1 MLNKIDD
8 PLTEL
13 VINAAYEVHN
23 IMGLGFL
30 EKFYVGALALELDA
44 RGLLFE
50 LEKPI
55 IINYKGHQ
63 LGEGSLD
70 IFVHDDLIIEVKAVQ
85 KIAVEHEL
93 QLVNYLTATGFD
105 RGLLINFGARSLQIK
120 RKCRKYTPKDEN
132 NK

>member
-8 PLTEL
+8 PLTEK
-13 VINAAYEVHN
+13 VISAAYEVHN

-55 IINYKGHQ
+55 TISYKGQ
-63 LGEGSLD
+63 ELGKGSLD

-85 KIAVEHEL
+85 NIAIEHEL

-120 RKCRKYTPKDEN
+120 RKYRKYIPKKEE
-132 NK
+132 